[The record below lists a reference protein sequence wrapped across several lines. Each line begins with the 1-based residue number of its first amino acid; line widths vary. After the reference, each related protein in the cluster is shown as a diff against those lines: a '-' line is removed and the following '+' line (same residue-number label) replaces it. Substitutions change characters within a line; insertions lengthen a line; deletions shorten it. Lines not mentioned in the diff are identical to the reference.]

1 MISKWVKANNFL
13 FLQIRFKNI
22 RTILLILV
30 LCVTIIYNSI
40 VNLNVKYPIK
50 LIFGIMIHKKISNSI
65 NGASL
70 QPSLKMQIPILT
82 ILKGTFNVLLSYH
95 VFLYLYIIENKR
107 HVLFVWC
114 VPVFIHLKWFEF
126 EVILKITFRF
136 FIVKIIVSIYLLSFV
151 FMDVIIL
158 VFTGSIMSYVL
169 ETFFQL
175 NLNIFLSVAHT

>member
-95 VFLYLYIIENKR
+95 VFFYI
-107 HVLFVWC
+107 
-114 VPVFIHLKWFEF
+114 FIS
-126 EVILKITFRF
+126 LKIKDMF
-136 FIVKIIVSIYLLSFV
+136 FLY
-151 FMDVIIL
+151 DV
-158 VFTGSIMSYVL
+158 YR
-169 ETFFQL
+169 
-175 NLNIFLSVAHT
+175 FLSTWNDSISRSHENNISFLHC